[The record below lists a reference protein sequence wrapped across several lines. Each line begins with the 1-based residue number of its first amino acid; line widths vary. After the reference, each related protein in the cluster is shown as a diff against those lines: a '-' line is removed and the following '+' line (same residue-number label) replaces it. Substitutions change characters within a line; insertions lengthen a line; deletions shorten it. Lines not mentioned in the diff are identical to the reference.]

1 MHADTAKSKTELTDL
16 ERHEAELAAVQLTD
30 FRAANLFRWVADHV
44 PTGASVLDV
53 GCGASGLVAWLN
65 EAGVDARGVDTSEAT
80 IRVARQFFANRGLD
94 PERVFV
100 GDTADLVAA
109 GEQVDVVTCM
119 DCLEHVEDDQT
130 LFDELVQLVRP
141 GGLLIITVP
150 ALMALYGERDVQMG
164 HFRRYERAEL
174 AALAE
179 RPDLEVTTLRFW
191 NVLGIAPTWISE
203 KVLKRRV
210 NEGFRFGKP
219 TLRKRLMRTVLTTW
233 FGQVENRIVPPI
245 GMTLLLVARRRA

>member
-1 MHADTAKSKTELTDL
+1 MNADTAKSDTALTDL

-30 FRAANLFRWVADHV
+30 FRAANLFAWVADHI
-44 PTGASVLDV
+44 PAGASVLDV

-80 IRVARQFFANRGLD
+80 IRVARQFFSNRGID
-94 PERVFV
+94 PTRVFV
-100 GDTADLVAA
+100 GDTADLVAQ

-119 DCLEHVEDDQT
+119 DVIEHVEDDQK

-150 ALMALYGERDVQMG
+150 ALMALFGERDVKMG

-174 AALAE
+174 AALAD
-179 RPDLEVTTLRFW
+179 RPDLDVQTLRFW
-191 NVLGIAPTWISE
+191 NVLGIAPTWIAE
-203 KVLKRRV
+203 KVLKRSV

-219 TLRKRLMRTVLTTW
+219 TLRTRVMRKVLTTW
-233 FGQVENRIVPPI
+233 FGQVENRITPPV
-245 GMTLLLVARRRA
+245 GMTLLLVARRR